1 MPRQFQSAR
10 YLDEPLRPL
19 LGLSIVQG
27 LGALLGAI
35 AAFGTWRGFSLL
47 PAGGSVLT
55 EIRIFAVAA
64 VAVLVYFAVDA
75 LAGGRSE
82 PFARQLW
89 AYCRRSHRYA
99 PSPLI
104 TAPQEDRHADPT
116 GTGSMAGHRAVVALP
131 VLARAGRVRRR

>member
-19 LGLSIVQG
+19 LGLSIFQG
-27 LGALLGAI
+27 IGALLGAI
-35 AAFGTWRGFSLL
+35 AAFGTWRGFGLL
-47 PAGGSVLT
+47 PTGGAVLT
-55 EIRIFAVAA
+55 EVRIFAVAA

-89 AYCRRSHRYA
+89 AYCRRPHRYA
-99 PSPLI
+99 PSPL
-104 TAPQEDRHADPT
+104 TTTPQEEDYAASSAID
-116 GTGSMAGHRAVVALP
+116 SLANNRASVAVP
-131 VLARAGRVRRR
+131 VFARSGRARRR

>member
-27 LGALLGAI
+27 LGALLAAT
-35 AAFGTWRGFSLL
+35 AAFGTWRGFRLL
-47 PAGGSVLT
+47 PADGAVLT
-55 EIRIFAVAA
+55 EVRIFAVAA

-89 AYCRRSHRYA
+89 AYCRRPHRYE
-99 PSPLI
+99 PSLLI
-104 TAPQEDRHADPT
+104 TAPREEHHAAST
-116 GTGSMAGHRAVVALP
+116 GTDSVAGNHAVVALP
-131 VLARAGRVRRR
+131 VLARSWRVRRR